1 MRGEQVGDEPA
12 YYLAAQVGDT
22 VSDVGVLGLVEQLGE
37 PDPGARQAAADA
49 LAAVGA
55 DAVASLVAALRG
67 GQAPVAG
74 LSARVLMRI
83 GDPVLGPV
91 AETLAATADPEVER
105 LAAWTFS
112 NLQVSGKAAYVSALA
127 HRSPNVRARAAYVF
141 QQMRQH
147 GVAFVPALAALLTM
161 ILCQRPSCGSHGHGQ
176 SWTILDSAGTR

>member
-1 MRGEQVGDEPA
+1 
-12 YYLAAQVGDT
+12 
-22 VSDVGVLGLVEQLGE
+22 
-37 PDPGARQAAADA
+37 
-49 LAAVGA
+49 
-55 DAVASLVAALRG
+55 
-67 GQAPVAG
+67 
-74 LSARVLMRI
+74 MRI

-176 SWTILDSAGTR
+176 SWAILDSAGTR